1 MKSRTSRI
9 IQLAQSAWLRSSQH
23 GRIARLTNRNE
34 NSFYSPTEVSPPGT
48 NANRHP
54 GDDESFKAISQSLK
68 QSDHLSSHKHQQ
80 KNYLHQ
86 LSTTKNM
93 PKNTQSAIRSSRRPP
108 SGAWLAIAAYA
119 DALAPVAGQLLEA
132 IGATASAIDQADKRL
147 RTIEV
152 DQD

>member
-1 MKSRTSRI
+1 
-9 IQLAQSAWLRSSQH
+9 
-23 GRIARLTNRNE
+23 
-34 NSFYSPTEVSPPGT
+34 
-48 NANRHP
+48 
-54 GDDESFKAISQSLK
+54 
-68 QSDHLSSHKHQQ
+68 LSSHKHQQ
-80 KNYLHQ
+80 KEFFHQ
-86 LSTTKNM
+86 LSPGTTTMSKNS
-93 PKNTQSAIRSSRRPP
+93 QSAIRSSTRPP

>member
-1 MKSRTSRI
+1 MSK
-9 IQLAQSAWLRSSQH
+9 
-23 GRIARLTNRNE
+23 
-34 NSFYSPTEVSPPGT
+34 NS
-48 NANRHP
+48 
-54 GDDESFKAISQSLK
+54 
-68 QSDHLSSHKHQQ
+68 
-80 KNYLHQ
+80 
-86 LSTTKNM
+86 
-93 PKNTQSAIRSSRRPP
+93 QSAIRSSTRPP